1 VIARFFA
8 PYLSAQ
14 LGQPVVVENR
24 PGGSTSIGTKLVA
37 SSEADGYTLLFSNTR
52 RTLSLRSGTPT

>member
-1 VIARFFA
+1 MIARFFA

-37 SSEADGYTLLFSNTR
+37 SSEADGYTLLF
-52 RTLSLRSGTPT
+52 